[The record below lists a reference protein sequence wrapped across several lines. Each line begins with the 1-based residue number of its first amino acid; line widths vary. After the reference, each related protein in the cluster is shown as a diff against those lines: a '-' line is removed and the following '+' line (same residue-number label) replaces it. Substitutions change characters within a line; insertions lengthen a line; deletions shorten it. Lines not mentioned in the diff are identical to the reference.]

1 MLCAHRLHHLRYVI
15 TDGYYSKRKFLDG
28 LRALGMH
35 QIGKLRRDANLRYL
49 YQGPGRPG
57 PGRPKS
63 YDGKVDL
70 DDLSRF
76 ECVTSEDDTIV
87 LYHQVLNHVHLRRNL
102 RIVLVLDTRTRR
114 RAVLFSTDTGMDAQ
128 ALYRSYK
135 ARFQIEFL
143 FRDAKQFTS
152 LSASQA
158 RSQAKVHFHF
168 NASMSALTLGKL
180 EARQQSDGSQA
191 GFSMASVKRRA
202 FNQHLL
208 ERISQH
214 LAQGHSLE
222 KSSPDYQSL
231 CNYGTITDR
240 AA

>member
-1 MLCAHRLHHLRYVI
+1 M
-15 TDGYYSKRKFLDG
+15 
-28 LRALGMH
+28 
-35 QIGKLRRDANLRYL
+35 
-49 YQGPGRPG
+49 
-57 PGRPKS
+57 
-63 YDGKVDL
+63 
-70 DDLSRF
+70 
-76 ECVTSEDDTIV
+76 

-102 RIVLVLDTRTRR
+102 RVVLVVDTRTRR
-114 RAVLFSTDTGMDAQ
+114 RAVLFSTDTDMQAQ

-152 LSASQA
+152 LSACQA
-158 RSQAKVHFHF
+158 RSQAKLQFHF

-180 EARQQSDGSQA
+180 QARQQSGGSQA

-208 ERISQH
+208 SLSKDERISQH

-222 KSSPDYQSL
+222 KSSPGYEAL
-231 CNYGTITDR
+231 CDYGTIADM